1 MKKETRFITQA
12 GLIAAL
18 YVALTYVSSIFG
30 LSSGA
35 VQCRLSEALC
45 VLPAFTPAAVPG
57 LFIGCLIANLLTGC
71 IVIDVVLGSA
81 ATLLG
86 AAITYIISKKLKN
99 PVLYTLPEILVNTL
113 IVPFVIKYAYGSPDS
128 VWFIILTF
136 LAGEVISAGA
146 LGTGLYYALR
156 KKAGKIFK

>member
-1 MKKETRFITQA
+1 MQKETKFITQA

-35 VQCRLSEALC
+35 IQCRLSEALC

-71 IVIDVVLGSA
+71 IVIDVVLGSV
-81 ATLLG
+81 ATLFG

-99 PVLYTLPEILVNTL
+99 PVLYTLPEILANTL

-128 VWFIILTF
+128 VWFIIITF
-136 LAGEVISAGA
+136 LIGEIISAGV

-156 KKAGKIFK
+156 KNVGKIFK